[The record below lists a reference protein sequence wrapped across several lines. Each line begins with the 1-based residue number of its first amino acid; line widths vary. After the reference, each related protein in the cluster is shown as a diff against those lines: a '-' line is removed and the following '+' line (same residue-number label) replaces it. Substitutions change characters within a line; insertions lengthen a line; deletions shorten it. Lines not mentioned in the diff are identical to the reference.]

1 MTPSLGRTLRA
12 MAGYEQQDN
21 ETAGE
26 LLARLIDAVGTNPN
40 ALAVASGQE
49 PSSATIRFWMNR
61 PDAKPTRRRIKVLAE
76 LLGPEAG
83 PAVLEAFGFDDM
95 IGSLNFSPD
104 AAVGKWSLT
113 YDAPRPLTDDEASV
127 VRGVI
132 SAIADH

>member
-1 MTPSLGRTLRA
+1 MAESLGRTLRA
-12 MAGYEQQDN
+12 MAGYEQQEG

-83 PAVLEAFGFDDM
+83 LLEAFGFDDM
-95 IGSLNFSPD
+95 IDSLNFDPD
-104 AAVGKWSLT
+104 PAVGKWSLK

-127 VRGVI
+127 VRSVI